1 MELRRYVKVMHLKLQ
16 KRVTKNPPRTSL
28 NRHNASLQI
37 QEIYSD
43 HIPSFNLW
51 ANWSV
56 ASEVRL
62 DYMMRNIVERNSA
75 ASYDL
80 GINRGAVGE
89 GPVLSKIR
97 GR

>member
-62 DYMMRNIVERNSA
+62 DLVTRNIVEHNSA
-75 ASYDL
+75 ASYDS
-80 GINRGAVGE
+80 GSNRGVAGE
-89 GPVLSKIR
+89 SLVLSETR
-97 GR
+97 GQ